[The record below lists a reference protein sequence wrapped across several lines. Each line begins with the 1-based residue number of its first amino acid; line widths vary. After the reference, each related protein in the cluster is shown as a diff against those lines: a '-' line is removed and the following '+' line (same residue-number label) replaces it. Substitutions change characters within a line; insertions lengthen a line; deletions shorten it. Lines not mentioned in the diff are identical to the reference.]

1 MKSRRRFRS
10 RRRAVPCVWDL
21 RARCGR
27 ELHGWRGR
35 VILLDGREGLAGILV
50 SLKAGGAEEDDGVLY
65 LLAAEARQGF
75 LIFGHDAEDAS
86 IRAVEERWI
95 FVRHWRGFEVIS
107 HIETRNQ
114 KS

>member
-1 MKSRRRFRS
+1 MSE
-10 RRRAVPCVWDL
+10 AACVFVI
-21 RARCGR
+21 ARHVDAGLGEFQILF